1 MRGIYVCSAAE
12 NDFTESL
19 SWYANKDTEPRQTLS
34 AVPSTFTESWGR
46 GCWNPHMQDPPPRS
60 VAAHFSW
67 IAPVIATLCF
77 ASSTQV
83 PISVHRLATLL
94 VAGGFLLIPFG
105 LGCVFFVLASNRSY
119 AYRSVLIP
127 AVAGFV
133 LNFSLML
140 LLTQVKLPNYPD

>member
-1 MRGIYVCSAAE
+1 
-12 NDFTESL
+12 
-19 SWYANKDTEPRQTLS
+19 
-34 AVPSTFTESWGR
+34 
-46 GCWNPHMQDPPPRS
+46 MQDPPPRS

-67 IAPVIATLCF
+67 IAPVIATSCF
-77 ASSTQV
+77 AASTRV

-94 VAGGFLLIPFG
+94 VVIGFLLIPFG
-105 LGCVFFVLASNRSY
+105 LGCVFIVLASNRSY

-140 LLTQVKLPNYPD
+140 LLTQLKLPNYPD